1 MLESLLVNNYALIDN
16 LEVRFSPGLNI
27 LTGETGAG
35 KSILIGALGL
45 LLGLKADPESIRAGA
60 EEASVSGVIHLD
72 PQEET
77 EALAW
82 LAAQGIGAE
91 EGAIII
97 RRMVRKNGKGSLY
110 VQSAPLTLSALREL
124 TALLFD
130 LHGQHEHQSL
140 LVLDNHRKLLDRY
153 GECTA
158 VVEQFGSAY
167 ARLLELREEHSALLA
182 GERERQRQVEL
193 LQHAVNEIGE
203 ARLDPSEEQALEQES
218 RVLANHEKL
227 MRLLEDLFGRTAES
241 RGGALSQLRQARAL
255 MQDALGI
262 DPALAEKAKQL
273 EGAFYELE
281 DFAEGIGGRMREM
294 VFDPGRLEQVD
305 ERLALIRKLKKKYGG
320 SIAEVL
326 AYREESEKKLAGIAG
341 SGERQQQL
349 EAEIASLEREL
360 KTRALEISRLRREA
374 SASLEAR
381 VVEELTPLGM
391 PKVRFQVQIQ
401 DRENEAGK
409 LVYSP
414 TGKDRVEF
422 LISPNQGEPFRR
434 LAQIASGGE
443 LSRIMLA
450 MKTVLARSD
459 RVGTLIFDEVDVGI
473 GGEVALAVGE
483 RLKRLASAKQVLCI
497 THLATIAVRADNH
510 IRVEKRAEGERTV
523 TRVEP
528 VTGAGRREEIARM
541 LAGDRTGDTSLKHAE
556 ELLAKY
562 GGD

>member
-1 MLESLLVNNYALIDN
+1 MLESLSVANYALIDS

-60 EEASVSGVIHLD
+60 EEASVAALVRLD
-72 PQEET
+72 PQEEA

-82 LAAQGIGAE
+82 LEAQGISPE
-91 EGAIII
+91 EGGIII
-97 RRMVRKNGKGSLY
+97 RRTVRKNGKGSLF
-110 VQSAPLTLSALREL
+110 VQSAPLTLTALREL
-124 TALLFD
+124 TGLLFD

-140 LVLDNHRKLLDRY
+140 LVLDNQRKLLDRY
-153 GECTA
+153 GECTEA
-158 VVEQFGSAY
+158 VEQFGASY
-167 ARLLELREEHSALLA
+167 ARLLSMREEHSALIA
-182 GERERQRQVEL
+182 GERERQRQAEL
-193 LQHAVNEIGE
+193 LQHAVGEIGE
-203 ARLDPSEEQALEQES
+203 AKLDPAEEQALEQES

-227 MRLLEDLFGRTAES
+227 MRLLEDLYGRTAES

-255 MQDALGI
+255 MQEALAI

-273 EGAFYELE
+273 EGSFFELE
-281 DFAEGIGGRMREM
+281 DFSEGIGARMREM
-294 VFDPGRLEQVD
+294 VFDPGRLEQVE

-320 SIAEVL
+320 DIAQVL
-326 AYREESEKKLAGIAG
+326 AYARESEKQLAGFTG
-341 SGERQQQL
+341 SGERQKQL
-349 EAEIASLEREL
+349 EEEIAAREREL
-360 KTRALEISRLRREA
+360 KDRAGEISRLRREA

-381 VVEELTPLGM
+381 VVEELKPLGM

-483 RLKRLASAKQVLCI
+483 RLKRLASVKQVLCI

-510 IRVEKRAEGERTV
+510 IKVEKRSEGERTV
-523 TRVEP
+523 TRVE
-528 VTGAGRREEIARM
+528 VVSGTGRREEIARM
-541 LAGDRTGDTSLKHAE
+541 LAGDRKGDTSLKHAE

>member
-1 MLESLLVNNYALIDN
+1 MLESLSVANYALIDS

-45 LLGLKADPESIRAGA
+45 LLGLKADPESIRAGT
-60 EEASVSGVIHLD
+60 EEASVAALIRLEPG
-72 PQEET
+72 EEG

-82 LAAQGIGAE
+82 LEAQGISPE
-91 EGAIII
+91 EGGIII
-97 RRMVRKNGKGSLY
+97 RRTVRKNGKGSLF
-110 VQSAPLTLSALREL
+110 VQSAPLTLTALREL
-124 TALLFD
+124 TGLLFD

-140 LVLDNHRKLLDRY
+140 LVLENQRKLLDRY

-158 VVEQFGSAY
+158 AVEQFGAAY
-167 ARLLELREEHSALLA
+167 AHLLALREEHAALIA
-182 GERERQRQVEL
+182 GERERQRQAEL
-193 LQHAVNEIGE
+193 LQHAVEEIGE
-203 ARLDPSEEQALEQES
+203 AKLDPAEEQALEQES
-218 RVLANHEKL
+218 RILANHEKL
-227 MRLLEDLFGRTAES
+227 MRLLEDLSGRTAES
-241 RGGALSQLRQARAL
+241 RGGALAALRQARAL
-255 MQDALGI
+255 MQEALTI
-262 DPALAEKAKQL
+262 DPALAEKARQL
-273 EGAFYELE
+273 EDAFFELE
-281 DFAEGIGGRMREM
+281 DFSEGIGARMREM
-294 VFDPGRLEQVD
+294 VFDPGRLEQVE

-320 SIAEVL
+320 GIPEVL
-326 AYREESEKKLAGIAG
+326 AYAQESERQLAGFAG
-341 SGERQQQL
+341 SGERQKAL
-349 EAEIASLEREL
+349 EAEIAAREREL
-360 KTRALEISRLRREA
+360 KASAAEISRMRGEA

-381 VVEELTPLGM
+381 VVEELKPLGM

-422 LISPNQGEPFRR
+422 MISPNQGEPFRR

-483 RLKRLASAKQVLCI
+483 RLKRLGSVKQVLCI

-510 IRVEKRAEGERTV
+510 IKVEKRTEGERTV
-523 TRVEP
+523 TRVEA
-528 VTGAGRREEIARM
+528 VSGDGRREEIARM

-562 GGD
+562 GGN

>member
-1 MLESLLVNNYALIDN
+1 MLESLSVANYALIDS

-60 EEASVSGVIHLD
+60 EEASVAALIRLD
-72 PQEET
+72 PQEEA

-82 LAAQGIGAE
+82 LEAQGISPEE
-91 EGAIII
+91 EGIII
-97 RRMVRKNGKGSLY
+97 RRTVRKNGKGSLF
-110 VQSAPLTLSALREL
+110 VQSAPLTLTALREL
-124 TALLFD
+124 TGLLFD

-140 LVLDNHRKLLDRY
+140 LVLDNQRKLLDRY

-158 VVEQFGSAY
+158 AVEQFGSAY
-167 ARLLELREEHSALLA
+167 ARLLELREEHSTLVA
-182 GERERQRQVEL
+182 GERERQRQAEL
-193 LQHAVNEIGE
+193 LQHAVAEIGE
-203 ARLDPSEEQALEQES
+203 AKLDPAEEQALEQES

-227 MRLLEDLFGRTAES
+227 VRLLEDLYGRTAES
-241 RGGALSQLRQARAL
+241 RGGALAALRQARAL
-255 MQDALGI
+255 MQEALGI
-262 DPALAEKAKQL
+262 DPALAEKARQL
-273 EGAFYELE
+273 EDSFFELE
-281 DFAEGIGGRMREM
+281 DFSEGIGARMREM
-294 VFDPGRLEQVD
+294 VFDPGRLEQVE

-320 SIAEVL
+320 DIAQVL
-326 AYREESEKKLAGIAG
+326 AYARESEKQMAGVAG
-341 SGERQQQL
+341 SGERQKQL
-349 EAEIASLEREL
+349 EEEIAAREREL
-360 KTRALEISRLRREA
+360 KARAGEISRLRREA

-381 VVEELTPLGM
+381 VVEELKPLGM

-510 IRVEKRAEGERTV
+510 IKVEKRSEGERTV
-523 TRVEP
+523 TRVEA
-528 VTGAGRREEIARM
+528 VAGIGRREEIARM
-541 LAGDRTGDTSLKHAE
+541 LAGDRKGDTSLKHAE